1 MLMDRHKAFETI
13 RSKHEPDALK
23 HAKLAQTCRAAGRIS
38 EAAKHQRI
46 AVELAPNNGEYLANL
61 ATLEI
66 TLGRVEKGIALGRKA
81 VEKEPDKAGVH
92 SSFLANLHYQPE
104 LNQQLLFE
112 EHRNWGQIHATPEK
126 SRKSHPN
133 DPDPDRRL
141 KVGYISADFRRH
153 PVAFFLDPLL
163 DAHDRMKVELFGYGS
178 VISPDSMTERFRKK
192 FDHYRNIYG
201 IDERKVARSMEQDRI
216 DILVDLGGHTNDNRL
231 TVLSCKPAPVQA
243 TYLGYFETTGME
255 QIDYFLTDELIS
267 PPQSQ
272 QFHTEKLIHLPEGFL
287 CYRPPDCAPAVTQ
300 LPAAQKGHLTF
311 SVFGNN
317 RKINPFVLSLWAQ
330 ALKSCE
336 NSRLLLMFAGGQDR
350 QLMELYLNR
359 LEQLGIARNR
369 VEIRDRKP
377 LAEYLKTY
385 GEVDLILDTYPYN
398 GGTTT
403 CHALWMGVP
412 VVSLVGEHH
421 MSRIGLSILSNLGM
435 GLFAASTA
443 DEFLAI
449 IASVS
454 GNLESLAKI
463 RASLRQRMAASSLCD
478 ARALA
483 DRMESACRQMWRK
496 WCGKQTSKSQQ
507 IPHTSGQKGVLE
519 FFISKNSSLQFT
531 VSKAPLPSFL
541 LEAGDAVKAGEI
553 SRARS
558 LLDDRAVHSIEEM
571 AADDPGRTDCLFM
584 LAVLFAKIGRVEKA
598 EHFYKELLKSRPH
611 ALVLFELANICR
623 DTGRLSQAVRYQEQA
638 VELSPDSPE
647 LWTTLGEY
655 LIRMGRTGEG
665 IELLRKAVDTSPDKV
680 NHSKYLWHLHQ
691 SARIDRQRL
700 FDEHK
705 RWARIHTPV
714 ELAGASHDNTP
725 DPDRR
730 LRIGYISPDFCGHS
744 VAYFFESI
752 LDAHDRESVEAYGY
766 GDVACPDQIT
776 EELKVKFD
784 YYRNIC
790 GLSDQKVTHIVERDK
805 IDILVDLAGHTS
817 GNRLGVLA
825 RKPAPIQVTYLGFPD
840 TTGMDQIDYRLT
852 DELAEPPDAQRFHTE
867 ELVFLAQGFL
877 CYKPPGF
884 APPVAPLPVIEKGYF
899 TFGSFNNN
907 CKIQPEMMQLW
918 AQILKAKEKS
928 RLLLKFGGGDDTA
941 VRGHYLRLFQEMGIA
956 PESVKIC
963 GRKPTIEHF
972 KMYDQVDIALDTF
985 PYNGTTTTCE
995 AAWMGVPTITLVGN
1009 AHVSRVG
1016 LSILSRMGL
1025 RDFAASTR
1033 EEYIAKAVA
1042 FSGELEN
1049 LAKVRASLRAIMFNS
1064 PLCDKKGFT
1073 KGLEAAYRQMWR
1085 RWCDSTRSTAHEA
1098 LCQAA
1103 STDSTINSAEEE

>member
-1 MLMDRHKAFETI
+1 MDQHDVRATI
-13 RSKHEPDALK
+13 CSTDEPDALK
-23 HAKLAQTCRAAGRIS
+23 HARLAQTCRNAGRIS
-38 EAAKHQRI
+38 EAAEHQRI
-46 AVELAPNNGEYLANL
+46 AVEMDRQNGEYLANL

-66 TLGRVEKGIALGRKA
+66 TLGRVEGGIALARKA
-81 VEKEPDKAGVH
+81 VEKAPDRASVH
-92 SSFLANLHYQPE
+92 SSLLANLHFQSE
-104 LNQQLLFE
+104 LNPWLLFE
-112 EHRNWGQIHATPEK
+112 EHKKWGRIHAAPEK
-126 SRKSHPN
+126 ARKLHLN

-141 KVGYISADFRRH
+141 RVGYVSADFRRH
-153 PVAFFLDPLL
+153 PVAFFLEPLL
-163 DAHDRMKVELFGYGS
+163 DAHERKNVELFGYGN
-178 VISPDSMTERFRKK
+178 VICPDGITERFRMK
-192 FDHYRNIYG
+192 FDYYRNICG
-201 IDERKVARSMEQDRI
+201 IEDQQVARLIEQDRI
-216 DILVDLGGHTNDNRL
+216 DILIDLGGHTNDSRL
-231 TVLSCKPAPVQA
+231 TVMAYKPAPIQA

-255 QIDYFLTDELIS
+255 QIDYFLTDELAS
-267 PPQSQ
+267 PPASQ
-272 QFHTEKLIHLPEGFL
+272 QFHTEKLVCLPDGFL
-287 CYRPPDCAPAVTQ
+287 CFRPPDCAAPVTP
-300 LPAAQKGHLTF
+300 LPAAQNGYLTF
-311 SVFGNN
+311 GVLGNN

-330 ALKSCE
+330 VLKSCE
-336 NSRLLLMFAGGQDR
+336 NSRLLLMFNGGQDR
-350 QLMELYLNR
+350 QIREHYLSQLGR
-359 LEQLGIARNR
+359 LGIARNR
-369 VEIRDRKP
+369 VEIRGHKV
-377 LAEYLKTY
+377 LAEYLRTY

-421 MSRIGLSILSNLGM
+421 MSRVGLSILSNLNM
-435 GLFAASTA
+435 DLFTASST
-443 DEFLAI
+443 DEFLAR
-449 IASVS
+449 IASIS
-454 GNLESLAKI
+454 GNLGSLARI
-463 RASLRQRMAASSLCD
+463 RASLRQLMAASSLCD
-478 ARALA
+478 AKTLA
-483 DRMESACRQMWRK
+483 EKIESAYRDIWRK
-496 WCGKQTSKSQQ
+496 WCRDRTSRPQQ

-519 FFISKNSSLQFT
+519 FFISRNSSLQFT
-531 VSKAPLPSFL
+531 VSKAWLPSFL
-541 LEAGDAVKAGEI
+541 LEAGDAVKVGEV
-553 SRARS
+553 SRARA
-558 LLDDRAVHSIEEM
+558 LLDDRAVRSIEQM
-571 AADDPGRTDCLFM
+571 AADDPGRMDALFM
-584 LAVLFAKIGRVEKA
+584 LAVVFAKMGRVDKA
-598 EHFYKELLKSRPH
+598 EHFYKEVLKSRSH

-647 LWTTLGEY
+647 LQTTLGEY
-655 LIRMGRTGEG
+655 LIRMGRTSEG
-665 IELLRKAVDTSPDKV
+665 IELLRNSVDTSPDKV

-691 SARIDRQRL
+691 SARIDRQQL

-705 RWARIHTPV
+705 RWARTHTPA
-714 ELAGASHDNTP
+714 ELTRASHDNIP

-730 LRIGYISPDFCGHS
+730 LKIGYISPDFCGHS

-752 LDAHDRESVEAYGY
+752 LDARDKEPIEVYGY

-790 GLSDQKVTHIVERDK
+790 GLSDQEVTHIVEQDK

-825 RKPAPIQVTYLGFPD
+825 RKPAPIQVTYLGFPN

-867 ELVFLAQGFL
+867 KLVFLPRGFL

-884 APPVAPLPVIEKGYF
+884 APPVAPLPALEKGYF

-918 AQILKAKEKS
+918 ARILERKKNS
-928 RLLLKFGGGDDTA
+928 RLLLKFGGGDDKT
-941 VRGHYLRLFQEMGIA
+941 VRDHYFREFERLGI
-956 PESVKIC
+956 PRQKVEIC

-972 KMYDQVDIALDTF
+972 KMYGRMDMALDTF

-995 AAWMGVPTITLVGN
+995 AAWMGVPTITLAGD

-1025 RDFAASTR
+1025 RDFAAWTPS
-1033 EEYIAKAVA
+1033 EYIAKAVA
-1042 FSGELEN
+1042 FSGEIEN
-1049 LAKVRASLRAIMFNS
+1049 LSKIRSSLRLTMYNS

-1085 RWCDSTRSTAHEA
+1085 RWCDSTRSAEGEE
-1098 LCQAA
+1098 LCPAA
-1103 STDSTINSAEEE
+1103 STGLTINSAEEEE